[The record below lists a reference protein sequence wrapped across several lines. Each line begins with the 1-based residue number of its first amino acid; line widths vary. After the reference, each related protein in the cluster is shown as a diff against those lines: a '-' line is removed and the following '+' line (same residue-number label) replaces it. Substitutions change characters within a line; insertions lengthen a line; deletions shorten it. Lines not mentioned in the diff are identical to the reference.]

1 MSESYSETED
11 DFQST
16 KQAPRNNNKAKP
28 TSSSKDDD
36 KKTQKKSSASS
47 NKGSKQASIMGFF
60 QKKWDISVGSEEQ
73 HRTVGRHPMKMF
85 R

>member
-1 MSESYSETED
+1 MSESYSETDD

-16 KQAPRNNNKAKP
+16 KQAPRNNNKAKL

-36 KKTQKKSSASS
+36 KKAQKKSSASS
-47 NKGSKQASIMGFF
+47 NKGNKQASIMGFF
-60 QKKWDISVGSEEQ
+60 QKKWDISAGSEDQ
-73 HRTVGRHPMKMF
+73 RWTVGRHPTKTF